1 MLEHLFGSKTR
12 LKLLTLFLHHPD
24 EAFYVRELTR
34 RIDTQIN
41 AVRREIQNLL
51 MLGMICEGMAEAQ
64 VEDSS
69 VKRPGLKRKYYKA
82 NKQFPLFREVC
93 SLLTKAHV
101 LLEKRFDDRI
111 KRTGDFKYVAFM
123 GAFLGTPNQGIDLFI
138 IGKVEEGSFKK
149 IILDLEKEV
158 GFEINYSIMTPQ
170 EYIYRKDVADRFLHS
185 ILQAPKHVA
194 LDNLQE

>member
-24 EAFYVRELTR
+24 EEFYVRELTR
-34 RIDTQIN
+34 RISTQIN

-51 MLGMICEGMAEAQ
+51 LLGMICESLAHKEQAE
-64 VEDSS
+64 

-111 KRTGDFKYVAFM
+111 KRAGDFKYVAFM
-123 GAFLGTPNQGIDLFI
+123 GAFLGTPNQDIDLFAV
-138 IGKVEEGSFKK
+138 GKIEEGDFKK
-149 IILDLEKEV
+149 IIMDMEKEV

-170 EYIYRKDVADRFLHS
+170 EYAYRQEVADRFLHA
-185 ILQAPKHVA
+185 ILQAPKHVV
-194 LDNLQE
+194 LNVLSE